1 MSNQLEKVQELIAL
15 RNEARLGGGEKAIQK
30 QHERGKYTARERI
43 AQLLDEGSFEEID
56 MFVRHRCHNFGQEK
70 KSYLGDGVVTGYGTI
85 DGRLVYV
92 FAQDFTVFGGSLSE
106 TMAQKICK
114 IMDMAMKMGA
124 PVIGLNDSGGARI
137 QEGINALAGYAE
149 IFQRNILAS
158 GVIPQIS
165 AILGPCAGGAVYSP
179 ALTDFTIMTKGIS
192 YMFLTGPKVVKTV
205 TGEDVTQD
213 ALGGAE
219 VHSSKSGVAHFAAED
234 GEECLKIIRKLFSY
248 IPQNNLEEAPLVPC
262 NDPIDRL
269 EDSLNEIIPD
279 SATRPYDMYEVIGA
293 IIDNGEFLEVQ
304 RNYAKNEYERNKTL
318 YADGYIAR
326 AEMEQSQTTYEQ
338 AEQSVLRARSQYE
351 RAETNLGYATI
362 VSPVDGTVISR
373 KVDKGQTVAASFQT
387 PDLFEIAEDLSKMQI
402 ETSVSEADIGM
413 ITDGQRVTF
422 TVDAYPTQTFEGVV
436 RQIRLSPTTTS
447 NVVVYT
453 VVIDVDNAD
462 LRLMPGMTAFVTIV
476 ISEKDDV
483 WKAPNAAFLI
493 RSFANIIEDAGDATP
508 KTHLA
513 IERGG
518 AAVLVPYEKGLSTA
532 TETEIISDGVQSGD
546 KIIVGRHGATSST
559 NSQGRGGMRGPGG
572 PM

>member
-1 MSNQLEKVQELIAL
+1 MKTDSRFKRMMRWVWRKKWWIVTLVVVVFGAMMIF
-15 RNEARLGGGEKAIQK
+15 GGGDGDKNGQFATVAIS
-30 QHERGKYTARERI
+30 RGGLR
-43 AQLLDEGSFEEID
+43 Q
-56 MFVRHRCHNFGQEK
+56 
-70 KSYLGDGVVTGYGTI
+70 VVTATGEIQPVNTVNVGSQVSGTI
-85 DGRLVYV
+85 DELFVDYNTKVKKGDVLLTIEPSVLQASVDEAKASLV
-92 FAQDFTVFGGSLSE
+92 S
-106 TMAQKICK
+106 
-114 IMDMAMKMGA
+114 
-124 PVIGLNDSGGARI
+124 
-137 QEGINALAGYAE
+137 AE
-149 IFQRNILAS
+149 S
-158 GVIPQIS
+158 
-165 AILGPCAGGAVYSP
+165 
-179 ALTDFTIMTKGIS
+179 
-192 YMFLTGPKVVKTV
+192 
-205 TGEDVTQD
+205 
-213 ALGGAE
+213 
-219 VHSSKSGVAHFAAED
+219 
-234 GEECLKIIRKLFSY
+234 
-248 IPQNNLEEAPLVPC
+248 
-262 NDPIDRL
+262 
-269 EDSLNEIIPD
+269 
-279 SATRPYDMYEVIGA
+279 
-293 IIDNGEFLEVQ
+293 Q

-493 RSFANIIEDAGDATP
+493 RSFANIIADAGDATP

-518 AAVLVPYEKGLSTA
+518 AAVLVPYQKGLSTA